1 MAQPGPPV
9 RGQTLASHLSRSVL
23 KALQQ
28 LAEGSGPAF
37 AAAATPA
44 LRRLLFRGLHHPN
57 RFVREAGY
65 HTLAALCACTPAP
78 ELSAWGPEAAA
89 RLEDG
94 LSENWSQV

>member
-1 MAQPGPPV
+1 M
-9 RGQTLASHLSRSVL
+9 ASHLSRSVL

-37 AAAATPA
+37 AAAATPE

-65 HTLAALCACTPAP
+65 HTLAALCACTPAH
-78 ELSAWGPEAAA
+78 ELSAWGTEAAA